1 MKIRSSRISTSIA
14 KAICRRH
21 GTTKKGVIRIV
32 LSFFR
37 FFKLLLARYRP
48 LDFLALRSEVWQVDE
63 DEYAASFQDRDEDQ
77 DGQDQS
83 SSQRKNKKSKDKD
96 PTAQL
101 IPIGDLGYSGSTFF
115 TTPNGKYL
123 IKSLPRRFEHA
134 FFAHELLDPYVGHM
148 KHQPHSLLVRITDL
162 VHAPHASLGGML
174 GTAPTHH
181 IVMEN
186 LLFGKPS
193 GQDGDGWETYDLKPN
208 DYFFPERDIADGA
221 LAPDSVI
228 ERLIDEF
235 PDKIHVTHTAKQ
247 ELISL
252 LFADSALLA
261 SHNAVDYS
269 LFLVRYPRQSDAPV
283 VRSDAGIWRDGV
295 DDVEGKWTYRCVV
308 LDFFWHKHAFHARAL
323 TKVVKIFNKVA
334 HKGPMSITADPA
346 EYRERFMKMVDE
358 MVVES

>member
-14 KAICRRH
+14 KAICRGQRA
-21 GTTKKGVIRIV
+21 TKKNILRVI

-37 FFKLLLARYRP
+37 LFKLFLSRYRP
-48 LDFLALRSEVWQVDE
+48 VDFLALRKEVWKLDE
-63 DEYAASFQDRDEDQ
+63 DEYVASFQEEQDEQ
-77 DGQDQS
+77 
-83 SSQRKNKKSKDKD
+83 KK
-96 PTAQL
+96 TAQL
-101 IPIGDLGYSGSTFF
+101 VPIGDLGYSGSTFF
-115 TTPNGKYL
+115 TTPNAKYL
-123 IKSLPRRFEHA
+123 VKSLPRRFEHA
-134 FFAHELLDPYVGHM
+134 FFARELLDPYINHM

-162 VHAPHASLGGML
+162 IHAPHASLGGIL
-174 GTAPTHH
+174 GIAPTHH

-186 LLFGKPS
+186 LLFGRP
-193 GQDGDGWETYDLKPN
+193 QDQEGDGWETYDLKPN

-221 LAPDSVI
+221 LVPDSVI
-228 ERLIDEF
+228 ERLVDEF
-235 PDKIHVTHTAKQ
+235 PGKVHVSREAKE
-247 ELISL
+247 ELTSL

-269 LFLVRYPRQSDAPV
+269 LFLVRYPCGSNVPSV
-283 VRSDAGIWRDGV
+283 SSDAGTWRKGV

-308 LDFFWHKHAFHARAL
+308 LDFFWAKHTLHARTL

-358 MVVES
+358 MVVEG

>member
-21 GTTKKGVIRIV
+21 GTTKSNVLRVI

-37 FFKLLLARYRP
+37 LFKLLLSRFRP
-48 LDFLALRSEVWQVDE
+48 VDFLALRKEVWKLDE
-63 DEYAASFQDRDEDQ
+63 DEYTASFQEQQDEPRT
-77 DGQDQS
+77 
-83 SSQRKNKKSKDKD
+83 QRKKGKD
-96 PTAQL
+96 PPAQL
-101 IPIGDLGYSGSTFF
+101 VPIGDLGYSGSTFF
-115 TTPNGKYL
+115 TTPNDKYL
-123 IKSLPRRFEHA
+123 VKSLPRRFEHA
-134 FFAHELLDPYVGHM
+134 FFARELLDPYIGHM

-174 GTAPTHH
+174 GVAPTHH

-186 LLFGKPS
+186 LLFGRP
-193 GQDGDGWETYDLKPN
+193 QDQEGDGWETYDLKPN

-221 LAPDSVI
+221 LVPDSVI
-228 ERLIDEF
+228 ERLVDEF
-235 PDKIHVTHTAKQ
+235 PGKVRVTREAKE
-247 ELISL
+247 ELTSL

-269 LFLVRYPRQSDAPV
+269 LFLVRYPCGSNV
-283 VRSDAGIWRDGV
+283 STVSSDAGAWRKGV
-295 DDVEGKWTYRCVV
+295 NDVEGKWTYRCVV
-308 LDFFWHKHAFHARAL
+308 LDFFWAKHTLHARTL

-358 MVVES
+358 MVVVE